1 MRGLV
6 NERGWLSHRVLLDAV
21 AAGQVTPGPVFT
33 TATFIGYV
41 LRGGAG
47 AAVATVAIFAPS
59 FALVWLLA
67 PLLRRLA
74 QSRLLRGFLD
84 GVSAGSLGLMAAAA
98 VALGWQVDREPVAI
112 GVSLLA
118 LLLGAGWAVNPSL
131 LLLLGAA
138 VGAVQQ
144 LLR

>member
-1 MRGLV
+1 
-6 NERGWLSHRVLLDAV
+6 
-21 AAGQVTPGPVFT
+21 VFT

-74 QSRLLRGFLD
+74 QSHLLRGFLD
-84 GVSAGSLGLMAAAA
+84 GISASSLGLMAAAA